1 MLWHDLEERPFN
13 GGGCGQTLVSQ
24 ETARGFC
31 CVVVAGVLLGDHA
44 ELPC

>member
-24 ETARGFC
+24 ETARGC